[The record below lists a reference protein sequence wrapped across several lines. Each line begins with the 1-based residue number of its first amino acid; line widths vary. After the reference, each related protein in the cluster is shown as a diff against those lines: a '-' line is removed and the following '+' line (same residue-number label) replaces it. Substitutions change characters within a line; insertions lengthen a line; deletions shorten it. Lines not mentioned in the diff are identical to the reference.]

1 MNIGREERVIIVEPI
16 TTPVPQR
23 ETQPAPARR
32 EPVTVPQREREKV
45 PA

>member
-1 MNIGREERVIIVEPI
+1 MDIGREERVITVEPI
-16 TTPVPQR
+16 VTPVPQR
-23 ETQPAPARR
+23 ETPAPVRR